1 MINLKPIIGAVVA
14 TAMIAG
20 FNTSASA
27 QNYNLTLTG
36 ASPGG
41 LWSRIGGGIDAA
53 IAKAFPGSTVTYQTS
68 SGGLANIPLV
78 ANGKVPLG
86 MASDGEI
93 SAAISGQP
101 PYKGP
106 VKNIRAL
113 FRAYTA
119 QARFQLTH
127 VIVNKSFADK
137 HGVKTFADIVNK
149 KLPVRV
155 AINRKGNMD
164 STVGAALLT
173 ELGASPDNI
182 KSWGGQVVNAASKEM
197 VSLMLDR
204 RIDMY
209 VLGIAYN
216 HPRIRE
222 TAKGIEAVL
231 LPIPDTAAKKVVDKL
246 GGEVCQVKPGE
257 YKWTPNGTSSIC
269 VGVLVIANPDLDEKT
284 AYDVT
289 KAMYEQIETFKEK
302 SHRLI
307 KKTASP
313 DSMSTKGPIPFHPGA
328 EKYLKEI
335 GKL

>member
-1 MINLKPIIGAVVA
+1 MKYNKFILFTAIACALVVGQA
-14 TAMIAG
+14 LPVE
-20 FNTSASA
+20 A
-27 QNYNLTLTG
+27 QNYNLTLSG

-53 IAKAFPGSTVTYQTS
+53 IAKAYPGSTVTYQTS

-78 ANGKVPLG
+78 ATGKVPMG

-93 SAAISGQP
+93 SAAITGKE
-101 PYKGP
+101 PYKAP
-106 VKNIRAL
+106 VKNVNVL

-127 VIVNKSFADK
+127 MILNKTFADK
-137 HGVKTFADIVNK
+137 HGVKTFADIVAK
-149 KLPVRV
+149 KLPIKV

-164 STVGAALLT
+164 GTVGAALLS
-173 ELGASPDNI
+173 ELGASPEKI
-182 KSWGGQVVNAASKEM
+182 ESWGGQVVNAASKEM

-209 VLGIAYN
+209 VLGISYN

-222 TAKGIEAVL
+222 TAKGITPVL
-231 LPIPDTAAKKVVDKL
+231 LPIPEAAAKNVVSQL
-246 GGEVCQVKPGE
+246 GGEVCHVKPGE
-257 YKWTPNGTSSIC
+257 YKWTKNGTASIC
-269 VGVLVIANPDLDEKT
+269 AGVVILVNPDMDEKT

-307 KKTASP
+307 KKTATPQSL
-313 DSMSTKGPIPFHPGA
+313 STKGPVPFHPGA
-328 EKYLKEI
+328 VKYLKEK
-335 GKL
+335 GLM